1 MEPCFVPGHIL
12 LPQADIP
19 VSQWACLACDQFTS
33 QPDYWEQA
41 AALAAGGPSAL
52 NIVLPEVYLDK
63 VDTPTRIRA
72 IHEAMERYRDEVLT
86 RSVNGFVYVERTQS
100 DGSVRQGLVGLI
112 DLEQYDW
119 RPGMSP
125 AVRPTEGTVPSRIP
139 PRLAVRNGASLESP
153 HILMLAD
160 DAGRTL
166 WSRWPLKRSVFP
178 FSMRGN
184 CPWAAGPSAAGRW
197 RTPPFWKACSR
208 RWRPWAAR
216 QPLTKSIPK
225 QRARRP

>member
-1 MEPCFVPGHIL
+1 MEPCFVPGRIL
-12 LPQADIP
+12 LPQENIP

-72 IHEAMERYRDEVLT
+72 IHETMERYRAEVLT
-86 RSVNGFVYVERTQS
+86 RCVNGFVYVERTQT
-100 DGSVRQGLVGLI
+100 DGRVRQGLVGLI

-139 PRLAVRNGASLESP
+139 PRLA
-153 HILMLAD
+153 
-160 DAGRTL
+160 GR
-166 WSRWPLKRSVFP
+166 
-178 FSMRGN
+178 
-184 CPWAAGPSAAGRW
+184 A
-197 RTPPFWKACSR
+197 WKAPTS
-208 RWRPWAAR
+208 
-216 QPLTKSIPK
+216 
-225 QRARRP
+225 